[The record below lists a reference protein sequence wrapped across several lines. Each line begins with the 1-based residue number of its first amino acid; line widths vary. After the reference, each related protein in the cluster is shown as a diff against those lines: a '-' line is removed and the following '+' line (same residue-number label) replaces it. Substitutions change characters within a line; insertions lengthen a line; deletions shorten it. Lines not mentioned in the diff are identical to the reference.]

1 LSIINNG
8 CLKKKLIHILLARYW
23 VAEEGFD
30 SLKMILEQEILS
42 LQTTLKDQKYKSGG
56 DATDRLLSRIAD
68 RNDIIRINTLRWVLE
83 VIEKL
88 ENQKY

>member
-1 LSIINNG
+1 MAG
-8 CLKKKLIHILLARYW
+8 GGGG
-23 VAEEGFD
+23 GFD
-30 SLKMILEQEILS
+30 SLKMILQQEILN
-42 LQTTLKDQKYKSGG
+42 LQSNLEEKKYKSGS

-88 ENQKY
+88 EYER

>member
-1 LSIINNG
+1 VVG
-8 CLKKKLIHILLARYW
+8 
-23 VAEEGFD
+23 EGFD
-30 SLKMILEQEILS
+30 TLKIILQQEIIT
-42 LQTTLKDQKYKSGG
+42 LQNTLKEQKYKSG

-88 ENQKY
+88 ENQY

>member
-1 LSIINNG
+1 MAE
-8 CLKKKLIHILLARYW
+8 LLL
-23 VAEEGFD
+23 D
-30 SLKMILEQEILS
+30 DLKMILQQEIRD
-42 LQTTLKDQKYKSGG
+42 LQRNLEENRYKSSS

-88 ENQKY
+88 EHER

>member
-1 LSIINNG
+1 
-8 CLKKKLIHILLARYW
+8 
-23 VAEEGFD
+23 VAELLLD
-30 SLKMILEQEILS
+30 DLKMILQQEIHDLPLH
-42 LQTTLKDQKYKSGG
+42 LQEKRYKSS

-88 ENQKY
+88 EHER

>member
-1 LSIINNG
+1 MTRGGL
-8 CLKKKLIHILLARYW
+8 
-23 VAEEGFD
+23 D
-30 SLKMILEQEILS
+30 SLKMILQEEILN
-42 LQTTLKDQKYKSGG
+42 LQSTLQEQKYKSG

-88 ENQKY
+88 ENQR

>member
-1 LSIINNG
+1 MAG
-8 CLKKKLIHILLARYW
+8 GGGG
-23 VAEEGFD
+23 GFD
-30 SLKMILEQEILS
+30 SLKMILQQEILN
-42 LQTTLKDQKYKSGG
+42 LQSNLEEKKYKGAGG

-88 ENQKY
+88 EHER